1 MGKLGEAP
9 VGEAARSPFGRRRRR
24 GADVRDAVRGSGAA
38 RRWAAAPESPSAP
51 AILRREA
58 VYRRGLV
65 LADLVA
71 AGCALCMGLI
81 VLGDDRLSP
90 AALAAAPFVV
100 LVSKTLGLYDRDE
113 HLLKKSTLDELPA
126 LFQVAT
132 LYALVLWLIE
142 SVIVEGYLSK
152 EQVVGLWGLLFLAM
166 AVGRAVA
173 RRLARLATPPERC
186 LVIGSHEATSWIRVK
201 VEGNPGIKATVLGR
215 LAFETAP
222 ELDDEDAELLG
233 HLDDVAQVVTARNVD
248 RVVIAP
254 EGSDQEA
261 ALEAVRMVKALGVRV
276 SVLPRLFEVMG
287 SSVEFD
293 DLDGTTLLG
302 LRRYGL
308 PRSSQRLKRAT
319 DVLGGAVGMILT
331 APLLL
336 LAAAAVKLSSPG
348 PVIFRQRRIGRD
360 GRDFSMLKFRTM
372 FEGADEQKPAL
383 HVLNEADGLFKIAED
398 PRITPVG
405 RFLRR
410 SSLDELP
417 QLLNVLRGE
426 MSLVGPRPLV
436 PEDDS
441 RVEGWERRRLHLYPG
456 MTGVWQVFGSA
467 RIPLAEMVKIDYL
480 YAANWSLWLD
490 CKILLQTI
498 PHVLFRRGL

>member
-9 VGEAARSPFGRRRRR
+9 VGEAARSPFGRRRMR

-90 AALAAAPFVV
+90 AVLAAAPFVV

-166 AVGRAVA
+166 AVGRTVA
-173 RRLARLATPPERC
+173 RRLARLATAPERC
-186 LVIGSHEATSWIRVK
+186 LVIGSREATSWIRIK

-261 ALEAVRMVKALGVRV
+261 ALEAVQ
-276 SVLPRLFEVMG
+276 
-287 SSVEFD
+287 
-293 DLDGTTLLG
+293 DG
-302 LRRYGL
+302 
-308 PRSSQRLKRAT
+308 Q
-319 DVLGGAVGMILT
+319 GAGC
-331 APLLL
+331 
-336 LAAAAVKLSSPG
+336 
-348 PVIFRQRRIGRD
+348 
-360 GRDFSMLKFRTM
+360 
-372 FEGADEQKPAL
+372 EG
-383 HVLNEADGLFKIAED
+383 
-398 PRITPVG
+398 
-405 RFLRR
+405 
-410 SSLDELP
+410 
-417 QLLNVLRGE
+417 
-426 MSLVGPRPLV
+426 
-436 PEDDS
+436 
-441 RVEGWERRRLHLYPG
+441 
-456 MTGVWQVFGSA
+456 
-467 RIPLAEMVKIDYL
+467 
-480 YAANWSLWLD
+480 
-490 CKILLQTI
+490 
-498 PHVLFRRGL
+498 